1 MRTTWAWV
9 LVPVAAVSV
18 LVGLWRNAS
27 AATDATK
34 ADVPIGVVDM
44 VKVFNEND
52 QWKAINTGLTR
63 KRQGQDAEAEKFK
76 EQIAAKQKQLDA
88 YHPDSPDWLKCS
100 EELLSL
106 NTKAE
111 VWARLEKARTERMK
125 KQWVEKNYADVTK
138 AIADVAKKRGLA
150 IVFTREE
157 IEPNTEDSARL
168 FAQIINRKVVYHE
181 PGLEITQDVLKKVN
195 DEFKLA
201 GGEGS
206 LKIE

>member
-1 MRTTWAWV
+1 MRTTWAWI
-9 LVPVAAVSV
+9 LVPAVAVG
-18 LVGLWRNAS
+18 LMVGLWRSEAAAPNAP
-27 AATDATK
+27 K
-34 ADVPIGVVDM
+34 ADAPIGVVDM
-44 VKVFNEND
+44 VKAFNEND
-52 QWKAINTGLTR
+52 QWKAINNGLTK

-125 KQWVEKNYADVTK
+125 RQWVEKNYADVTK
-138 AIADVAKKRGLA
+138 AIAEVAKKRGLA
-150 IVFTREE
+150 LVLTREE

-181 PGLEITQDVLKKVN
+181 PGLEITEEVLRKVN

-201 GGEGS
+201 GGEGG
-206 LKIE
+206 LKLQ